1 MRHAICYLSN
11 SNLNFTKEE
20 VEELLITT
28 QKKYEDR
35 KIKGLFLYSERNV
48 FQIIEGEKEEVFKL
62 WEEKKNDKRHKNIIK
77 IFEEELTTSPFDS
90 YLCEYISDDD
100 KFNSDKVNKLH
111 NHLKSLE
118 DKPRNAAEEILK
130 LFLKSR

>member
-20 VEELLITT
+20 ILKLLIAT
-28 QKKYEDR
+28 QEKYEKR
-35 KIKGLFLYSERNV
+35 NIKGVFLYSERNV
-48 FQIIEGEKEEVFKL
+48 FQIIEGETKEVLAL
-62 WEEKKNDKRHKNIIK
+62 WEEKQNDKRHKNIIK
-77 IFEEELTTSPFDS
+77 IFEEELKTSPFDS
-90 YLCEYISDDD
+90 YICEYISDDD
-100 KFNSDKVNKLH
+100 KFNTEKVNRLH
-111 NHLKSLE
+111 HHLRLLE